1 MNGEKKPAMNLIYR
15 YLALVAL
22 FLMPLTAQGA
32 DKVRLQLK
40 WQHQF
45 QFAGYYAAQE
55 QGYYR
60 NAGLEVEILPA
71 RPGEDPVGQVVQGKA
86 EFGVGSTEL
95 LLSREQGA
103 PVVVLAAIFQHSPL
117 ALMNLKHHGVQSIHD
132 LAGQKVMIEPG
143 SAELHAYLK
152 NEGIASDKFTLSP
165 HSFGVQELLSG
176 AVEAI
181 SVYVTDEPFA
191 LEAAGQEYLLYSPRA
206 VGIDFYGDNLFTTEE
221 LVRKKPELV
230 KKFRE
235 ASLKGWEY
243 AMQHQEE
250 LARLIYNRYSKR
262 HTLEHL
268 RFEARQMA
276 PLLQT
281 ELVEVGHMNPG
292 RWRNIAEVYAGMGM
306 LKRSFDLKGF
316 LYDPKPN
323 DLSWLYGIV
332 AVVALLLLIA
342 VLVAVRFARLSGALR
357 KSNAQRESSEA
368 ALREKEEKYR
378 ILFMDSPDAYLIICD
393 GIFVDCNQAAEIMLR
408 ADRWEIIGL
417 APDGLSPE
425 FQPDGRTSAALS
437 REMINLALQR
447 GSCNFEWVHRCRDG
461 TEFLVEVSIAAL
473 CLDGKEALFT
483 TWRDISERKRAEKEV
498 LRNEARLQRLVDIL
512 QHPAETIQGFLDYA
526 LAQALQLTESK
537 FGYIYHYHEDRRE
550 FVLNT
555 WSKEVMPECAVA
567 NPQTCYELDRTGLW
581 GEVVRQRRP
590 IVVNDVQAD
599 NPLKK
604 GCPPGHVQLL
614 KFMSIPVFRGNRII
628 GVVGIANKETDY
640 DETDML
646 QTSLL
651 MEAVWSVTERK
662 QAEEELATAKE
673 AADAANLAKSAFLAN
688 MSHEIRTPLNA
699 VIGLTHLALR
709 TNLTPQQ
716 QDYLQKIGISGQSL
730 LGLINDILD
739 LSKIEAD
746 RLELEQIPFSLESTL
761 DKISAMVYLK
771 AEDKGVA
778 LLFRRDP
785 AVPRRL
791 VGDPLRLGQIL
802 LNLVINAVKFTE
814 QGEVNVTVTPEA
826 QTGDQVRLRF
836 TVQDTGIGLLPA
848 QLARLFEA
856 FSQADSSTTRRY
868 GGTGLGLTISRK
880 LVDLMDGDIHVE
892 STPGVGSIFTVLLP
906 FTLDT
911 SDAGEEFAALPASGA
926 PGTTVE
932 ATHHTLARARALLVE
947 DNDINQQVA
956 REILEGF
963 GLTVTVVGDGRTALE
978 ILRAD
983 PGRYTVVLT
992 DLQMPEMDGFE
1003 LTRII
1008 RNELGLIDLPIIAM
1022 TAHALEDVR
1031 RHCLAIGMDDHV
1043 AKPIDPMA
1051 LLTVLSRWLAPR
1063 SHDEAPSEEDISVP
1077 ELPATLPGIDL
1088 AAGLVRLAG
1097 NRELLQELLLIFR
1110 SEWSEGSTI
1119 LCATVTAGNF
1129 ELARHMAHDLRGV
1142 AANLA
1147 VTDVSA
1153 TANALEQALK
1163 REDRDEIE
1171 HCLEVLIATLTP
1183 VLEGLKQ
1190 LPPTLSV

>member
-1 MNGEKKPAMNLIYR
+1 MASSQMKYLNLIFHS
-15 YLALVAL
+15 LILL
-22 FLMPLTAQGA
+22 ILLLTPLSAQSA

-71 RPGEDPVGQVVQGKA
+71 QPGEDTVRQVAQGKA

-95 LLSREQGA
+95 LLSREQGV
-103 PVVVLAAIFQHSPL
+103 PVVVLADIFQHSPL
-117 ALMNLKHHGVQSIHD
+117 ALMDLKHKGIQSIHD

-152 NEGIASDKFTLSP
+152 NEGIASEKFILLP
-165 HSFGVQELLSG
+165 HSFGVQELLTG
-176 AVEAI
+176 EVKAI
-181 SVYVTDEPFA
+181 SVYVTDEPFV
-191 LEAAGQEYLLYSPRA
+191 LETAGRDYLLYSPRA

-221 LVRKKPELV
+221 LIRKKPELV

-235 ASLKGWEY
+235 ASLKGWDY

-250 LARLIYNRYSKR
+250 VARLIYDRYSTR

-268 RFEARQMA
+268 RFEARHMA

-281 ELVEVGHMNPG
+281 ELIEVGHMNPG
-292 RWRNIAEVYAGMGM
+292 RWHNIAEVYAGMGM
-306 LKRSFDLKGF
+306 LKRNFDMKGF

-323 DLSWLYGIV
+323 DLNWLYGIV

-342 VLVAVRFARLSGALR
+342 ILVAVRFARLSGALR
-357 KSNAQRESSEA
+357 KSNAEREKTAA
-368 ALREKEEKYR
+368 ALCEKEEKYR
-378 ILFMDSPDAYLIICD
+378 ILFMDSPDAYLIISD
-393 GIFVDCNQAAEIMLR
+393 GIFVDCNQAAEIMLQ
-408 ADRWEIIGL
+408 ADRSEIIGL

-437 REMINLALQR
+437 QEMINLALQR
-447 GSCNFEWVHRCRDG
+447 GSCKFEWVHRRLNCTD
-461 TEFLVEVSIAAL
+461 FLVEVSIAAI
-473 CLDGKEALFT
+473 CLDGKDAFFT
-483 TWRDISERKRAEKEV
+483 TWRDISERKRAEKEI

-537 FGYIYHYHEDRRE
+537 LGYIYHYHEDRKE

-567 NPQTCYELDRTGLW
+567 NPQTCYELASTGLW

-590 IVVNDVQAD
+590 IVVNDVLAD

-604 GCPPGHVQLL
+604 GYPPGHVQLL
-614 KFMSIPVFRGNRII
+614 KFMTIPVFRGNSIV

-640 DETDML
+640 DETDIL

-651 MEAVWSVTERK
+651 MEAVWSVTERR
-662 QAEEELATAKE
+662 QAEEKLAAAK
-673 AADAANLAKSAFLAN
+673 DAAEVANQAKSAFLAN

-716 QDYLQKIGISGQSL
+716 QDYLHKIQSSGQAL

-746 RLELEQIPFSLESTL
+746 RLELEQIPFTLESTFE
-761 DKISAMVYLK
+761 KISAMVYLK
-771 AEDKGVA
+771 AEDKGVT
-778 LLFRRDP
+778 LNFRRDP
-785 AVPRRL
+785 AAPSRL

-814 QGEVNVTVTPEA
+814 QGEVNVSVAPEA

-868 GGTGLGLTISRK
+868 GGTGLGLAISRK
-880 LVDLMDGDIHVE
+880 LVALMEGHIQVE
-892 STPGVGSIFTVLLP
+892 STPGVGSMFTVILP
-906 FTLDT
+906 FTVDT
-911 SDAGEEFAALPASGA
+911 SEVGEEIAALTAWGVT
-926 PGTTVE
+926 GT
-932 ATHHTLARARALLVE
+932 ATEVSHLALANAQALLVE
-947 DNDINQQVA
+947 DNEINQQVA
-956 REILEGF
+956 REILEGL
-963 GLTVTVVGDGRTALE
+963 GLTVSVVGDGRTALE
-978 ILRAD
+978 LLRAD
-983 PGRYTVVLT
+983 PGRYAVVLT

-1031 RHCLAIGMDDHV
+1031 RQCLATGMDDHV
-1043 AKPIDPMA
+1043 AKPIEPSA
-1051 LLTVLSRWLAPR
+1051 LLTVLGRWLELR
-1063 SHDEAPSEEDISVP
+1063 RDDNVPSQKDVLAQK
-1077 ELPATLPGIDL
+1077 LPATLPGINL
-1088 AAGLVRLAG
+1088 AAGLARLAG
-1097 NRELLQELLLIFR
+1097 NQEFFLELLLIFCR
-1110 SEWSEGSTI
+1110 EWSEASTI
-1119 LCATVTAGNF
+1119 LCAAVAAGNL
-1129 ELARHMAHDLRGV
+1129 EQARHMAHELRGV

-1147 VTDVSA
+1147 VTDVVV
-1153 TANALEQALK
+1153 TANALEQALM
-1163 REDRDEIE
+1163 RENRDEIE
-1171 HCLEVLIATLTP
+1171 HCLEILIATLTP

-1190 LPPTLSV
+1190 LPA